1 MHLQKEGVYTAA
13 AYLRLSRD
21 DGDIDGSIKSESDS
35 ISSQRELVCS
45 YIKKQ
50 NDMQLY
56 DIYIEMKI
64 P

>member
-1 MHLQKEGVYTAA
+1 MPKESVYTAA

-56 DIYIEMKI
+56 DIYIDM
-64 P
+64 